1 MNQII
6 AAITAIVIT
15 TGTKTPAILSAILAI
30 GALLEPASS
39 TRRIIWLMVVSSP
52 TLDARIFKKPFWLM
66 VAEIAVS
73 PTSLY
78 TGMLSPVM
86 ADSSRLDC
94 PSSITPSTGTVSPG
108 RTNTKSPFTSSSTG
122 TITSLPSLKTF
133 ACFGAKS
140 ISFSIASLVFPLER
154 LSKYFPTVINVRI
167 IPADSK

>member
-1 MNQII
+1 
-6 AAITAIVIT
+6 
-15 TGTKTPAILSAILAI
+15 
-30 GALLEPASS
+30 
-39 TRRIIWLMVVSSP
+39 MVVSSP
-52 TLDARIFKKPFWLM
+52 TLDARIFKKPFWLI

-108 RTNTKSPFTSSSTG
+108 RTSTKSPFTSSSAG
-122 TITSLPSLKTF
+122 TVTSLPSLKTF

-154 LSKYFPTVINVRI
+154 LSKYFPTVIKVRI

>member
-1 MNQII
+1 
-6 AAITAIVIT
+6 
-15 TGTKTPAILSAILAI
+15 
-30 GALLEPASS
+30 
-39 TRRIIWLMVVSSP
+39 MVVSSP
-52 TLDARIFKKPFWLM
+52 TLDARIFKKPFWLI

-108 RTNTKSPFTSSSTG
+108 RTSTKSPFTSSSAETV
-122 TITSLPSLKTF
+122 TSLPSLKTF

-154 LSKYFPTVINVRI
+154 LSKYFPTVIKVRI